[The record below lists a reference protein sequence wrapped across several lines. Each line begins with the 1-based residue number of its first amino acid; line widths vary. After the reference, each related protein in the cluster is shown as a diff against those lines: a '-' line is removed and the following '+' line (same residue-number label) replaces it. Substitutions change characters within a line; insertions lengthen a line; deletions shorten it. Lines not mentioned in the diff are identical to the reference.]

1 MFKSLIN
8 SLHDLKDY
16 DASAFG
22 YEEDFSATLGFIQ
35 FIDEI
40 ASF

>member
-1 MFKSLIN
+1 MT
-8 SLHDLKDY
+8 LKVY
-16 DASAFG
+16 DVHAFG

-35 FIDEI
+35 FIDDI